1 MEEILTSGKL
11 LKLLRKEETKVF
23 KLKEE
28 IFLLKELKE
37 LEDLKELK
45 ELKKRFK
52 ALEKGF
58 IKYKNWSRVKIA
70 KLEQD
75 G

>member
-37 LEDLKELK
+37 LEDLK
-45 ELKKRFK
+45 KRFK